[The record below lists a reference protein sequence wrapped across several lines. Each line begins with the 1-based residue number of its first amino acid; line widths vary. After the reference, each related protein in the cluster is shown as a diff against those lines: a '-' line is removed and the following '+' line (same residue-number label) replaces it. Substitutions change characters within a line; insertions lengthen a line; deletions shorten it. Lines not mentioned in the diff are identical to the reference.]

1 MPTDLTSTLTTI
13 AIGSLF
19 FTVILWFVEKILIA
33 FQQKNDKFILGVL
46 VALQVSLVVVVLPI
60 LWLFLIFLLSIKS
73 DS

>member
-19 FTVILWFVEKILIA
+19 FTVILWFVEKILVA